1 MKLGETAYRSYQN
14 EKALKI
20 FEQLLKSKPN
30 HPKVF
35 WAVTKVKD
43 SLGLDLFNAGK
54 KAEAEKVLMAAM
66 ESASAWQKSF
76 PNDAQAYV
84 YLAVTTGN
92 LARFKGGKERVQIGS
107 KVEGYCLKAIETDA
121 NVGRPYV
128 ILATYYWEIS
138 KLNWML
144 KAFAKSFLGKLPD
157 KTRDDALQLYLTGL
171 QKDNNQIYGHYK
183 IAQLYDAMGQ
193 KDNAKKHR
201 KILMGLK
208 AKIQEIKDS

>member
-1 MKLGETAYRSYQN
+1 
-14 EKALKI
+14 
-20 FEQLLKSKPN
+20 
-30 HPKVF
+30 
-35 WAVTKVKD
+35 
-43 SLGLDLFNAGK
+43 
-54 KAEAEKVLMAAM
+54 MAAM
-66 ESASAWQKSF
+66 ESASVWQKSF

-107 KVEGYCLKAIETDA
+107 KIEGYCLKAIETVA

-183 IAQLYDAMGQ
+183 IAQLYDCLLYTSDAA
-193 KDNAKKHR
+193 D
-201 KILMGLK
+201 
-208 AKIQEIKDS
+208 EV